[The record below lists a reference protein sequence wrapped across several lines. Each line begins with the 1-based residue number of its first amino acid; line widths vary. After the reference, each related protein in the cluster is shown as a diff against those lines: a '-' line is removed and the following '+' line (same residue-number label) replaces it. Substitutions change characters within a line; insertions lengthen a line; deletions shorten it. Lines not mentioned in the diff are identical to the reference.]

1 MRDRMDKLEELRD
14 EIDRIDAGILE
25 LIKNRLDVGRE
36 IGKLKKEKNMAV
48 RDKERERLIIKK
60 VRENAKDAGIPQ
72 DNIERIF
79 NELIRINIKIE
90 DER

>member
-14 EIDRIDAGILE
+14 EIDRIDARILE
-25 LIKNRLDVGRE
+25 LIKERLDVGRE